1 MQIKTWKT
9 NPVYFVLL
17 GIIKKKRSILD
28 SELFEELNNEFKD
41 LGFKDFNEVLMRVEI
56 SGKIKISHMT
66 RGKRRVE
73 YVN

>member
-1 MQIKTWKT
+1 LQIKTWKT
-9 NPVYFVLL
+9 NPTYFVLL
-17 GIIKKKRSILD
+17 EILKKKGSILD
-28 SELFEELNNEFKD
+28 SELFEELIKDFKD

-73 YVN
+73 YIN